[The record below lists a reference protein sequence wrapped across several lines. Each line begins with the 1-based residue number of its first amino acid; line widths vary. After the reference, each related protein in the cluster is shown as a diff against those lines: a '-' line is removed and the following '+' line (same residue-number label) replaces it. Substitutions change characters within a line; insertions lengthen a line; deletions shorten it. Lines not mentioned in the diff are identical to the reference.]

1 MIFIFG
7 FCRKWKLFLEN
18 VGIPDRDP
26 QGKEGISVHSSE
38 FSKIWHKIL
47 KDYKLHMDSNLAPT
61 LTDAQ
66 LTVLELLRER
76 DAMKPSDLAPHL
88 ATSPA
93 AVTMLL
99 DRMEKNGLIVRER
112 DAGDRRI
119 VWVSITEVGMKETE
133 RGLQIRS
140 DFFAEAL
147 DPISSHNQQLLLY
160 LMGKMVAVAPA
171 PEGSTP

>member
-1 MIFIFG
+1 
-7 FCRKWKLFLEN
+7 
-18 VGIPDRDP
+18 
-26 QGKEGISVHSSE
+26 VHASE

-47 KDYKLHMDSNLAPT
+47 KDYKLHMDSNLAPS

-66 LTVLELLRER
+66 LTVLELLQER

-99 DRMEKNGLIVRER
+99 DRMEKNGLIIRER
-112 DAGDRRI
+112 DAADRRI
-119 VWVSITEVGMKETE
+119 VWVSITEIGTQETA
-133 RGLQIRS
+133 RGLKIRS

-160 LMGKMVAVAPA
+160 LMGKMVVTTT

>member
-1 MIFIFG
+1 M
-7 FCRKWKLFLEN
+7 
-18 VGIPDRDP
+18 
-26 QGKEGISVHSSE
+26 HASE

-47 KDYKLHMDSNLAPT
+47 KDYKLHMDSNLAPS

-66 LTVLELLRER
+66 LTVLELLQER

-99 DRMEKNGLIVRER
+99 DRMEKNGLIIRER
-112 DAGDRRI
+112 DAADRRI
-119 VWVSITEVGMKETE
+119 VWVSITEIGTQETI
-133 RGLQIRS
+133 RGLKIRS

-160 LMGKMVAVAPA
+160 LMGKMVVTTT

>member
-1 MIFIFG
+1 M
-7 FCRKWKLFLEN
+7 
-18 VGIPDRDP
+18 
-26 QGKEGISVHSSE
+26 HASE

-61 LTDAQ
+61 LTDSQ
-66 LTVLELLRER
+66 LTVLELLQESA
-76 DAMKPSDLAPHL
+76 AMKPSDLAPHL

-99 DRMEKNGLIVRER
+99 DRMEKHGLILRER
-112 DAGDRRI
+112 DATDRRI
-119 VWVSITEVGMKETE
+119 VWVSITEIGKQETT
-133 RGLQIRS
+133 RGLKIRS

-160 LMGKMVAVAPA
+160 LMGKMVVTST
-171 PEGSTP
+171 PEGSTT

>member
-1 MIFIFG
+1 
-7 FCRKWKLFLEN
+7 
-18 VGIPDRDP
+18 
-26 QGKEGISVHSSE
+26 
-38 FSKIWHKIL
+38 
-47 KDYKLHMDSNLAPT
+47 MDSNLAPS

-66 LTVLELLRER
+66 LTVLELLQER

-99 DRMEKNGLIVRER
+99 DRMEKNGLIIRER
-112 DAGDRRI
+112 DAADRRI
-119 VWVSITEVGMKETE
+119 VWVSITEIGTQETV
-133 RGLQIRS
+133 RGLKIRS

-160 LMGKMVAVAPA
+160 LMGKMVVTTT

>member
-1 MIFIFG
+1 M
-7 FCRKWKLFLEN
+7 
-18 VGIPDRDP
+18 
-26 QGKEGISVHSSE
+26 HASE

-66 LTVLELLRER
+66 LTVLELLQER

-99 DRMEKNGLIVRER
+99 DRMEKNGLIIRER
-112 DAGDRRI
+112 DAADRRI
-119 VWVSITEVGMKETE
+119 VWVSITEIGTQETV
-133 RGLQIRS
+133 RGLKIRS

-160 LMGKMVAVAPA
+160 LMGKMVVTTT

>member
-1 MIFIFG
+1 M
-7 FCRKWKLFLEN
+7 
-18 VGIPDRDP
+18 
-26 QGKEGISVHSSE
+26 HSAE

-47 KDYKLHMDSNLAPT
+47 KDYKLHMDTKLAPT

-66 LTVLELLRER
+66 LTVLELLQER

-99 DRMEKNGLIVRER
+99 DRMEKHDLINRER
-112 DAGDRRI
+112 DAVDRRI
-119 VWVSITEVGMKETE
+119 VWVSITETGLRETE
-133 RGLQIRS
+133 RGLRIRS
-140 DFFAEAL
+140 EFFAEVL

-160 LMGKMVAVAPA
+160 LMGKMVMAPA
-171 PEGSTP
+171 TETSAT

>member
-1 MIFIFG
+1 M
-7 FCRKWKLFLEN
+7 
-18 VGIPDRDP
+18 
-26 QGKEGISVHSSE
+26 HASE

-47 KDYKLHMDSNLAPT
+47 KDYKLHMDSNLAPS

-66 LTVLELLRER
+66 LTVLELLQER

-99 DRMEKNGLIVRER
+99 DRMEKNGLIIRER
-112 DAGDRRI
+112 DAADRRI
-119 VWVSITEVGMKETE
+119 VWVSITEIGTQETV
-133 RGLQIRS
+133 RGLKIRS

-160 LMGKMVAVAPA
+160 LMGKMVVTTA

>member
-1 MIFIFG
+1 
-7 FCRKWKLFLEN
+7 
-18 VGIPDRDP
+18 
-26 QGKEGISVHSSE
+26 VHASE

-47 KDYKLHMDSNLAPT
+47 KDYKLHMDSNLAPS

-66 LTVLELLRER
+66 LTVLELLQER
-76 DAMKPSDLAPHL
+76 DAMKPSDLTPHL

-99 DRMEKNGLIVRER
+99 DRMEKNGLIIRER
-112 DAGDRRI
+112 DAADRRI
-119 VWVSITEVGMKETE
+119 VWVSITEIGTQETV
-133 RGLQIRS
+133 RGLKIRS

-160 LMGKMVAVAPA
+160 LMGKMVVTST

>member
-1 MIFIFG
+1 M
-7 FCRKWKLFLEN
+7 
-18 VGIPDRDP
+18 
-26 QGKEGISVHSSE
+26 HSTE
-38 FSKIWHKIL
+38 FSKIWHKLL
-47 KDYKLHMDSNLAPT
+47 KDYKLHMDSKLAPT

-66 LTVLELLRER
+66 LTVLELLQER

-99 DRMEKNGLIVRER
+99 DRMEKHGLIVRER
-112 DAGDRRI
+112 DAADRRI
-119 VWVSITEVGMKETE
+119 VWVSITETGKKETK

-140 DFFAEAL
+140 DFFTEAL

-160 LMGKMVAVAPA
+160 LMGKMAVAPTPAAAPA

>member
-1 MIFIFG
+1 
-7 FCRKWKLFLEN
+7 
-18 VGIPDRDP
+18 
-26 QGKEGISVHSSE
+26 VHASE

-47 KDYKLHMDSNLAPT
+47 KDYKLHMDSNLAPS

-66 LTVLELLRER
+66 LTVLELLQER

-99 DRMEKNGLIVRER
+99 DRMEKNGLIIRER
-112 DAGDRRI
+112 DAADRRI
-119 VWVSITEVGMKETE
+119 VWVSITEIGTQETV
-133 RGLQIRS
+133 RGLKIRS

-160 LMGKMVAVAPA
+160 LMGKMVVTTT

>member
-1 MIFIFG
+1 M
-7 FCRKWKLFLEN
+7 
-18 VGIPDRDP
+18 
-26 QGKEGISVHSSE
+26 HSTE

-66 LTVLELLRER
+66 LTVLELLQER

-99 DRMEKNGLIVRER
+99 DRMEKHGLIVRER
-112 DAGDRRI
+112 DAADRRI
-119 VWVSITEVGMKETE
+119 VWVSITETGKKETE

-160 LMGKMVAVAPA
+160 LMGKMAVAPTSTSTPTPT
-171 PEGSTP
+171 PEGSMP

>member
-1 MIFIFG
+1 M
-7 FCRKWKLFLEN
+7 
-18 VGIPDRDP
+18 
-26 QGKEGISVHSSE
+26 HSTE

-47 KDYKLHMDSNLAPT
+47 KDYKSHMDSKLAPT

-66 LTVLELLRER
+66 LTVLELLQER

-99 DRMEKNGLIVRER
+99 DRMEKHSLINRAR
-112 DAGDRRI
+112 DASDRRI
-119 VWVSITEVGMKETE
+119 VWVSITDTGKRETS

-160 LMGKMVAVAPA
+160 LMGKMVVAPA
-171 PEGSTP
+171 AEGSAQ

>member
-1 MIFIFG
+1 M
-7 FCRKWKLFLEN
+7 
-18 VGIPDRDP
+18 
-26 QGKEGISVHSSE
+26 HATE

-66 LTVLELLRER
+66 LTVLELLQER
-76 DAMKPSDLAPHL
+76 NAMKPSDLAPHL

-99 DRMEKNGLIVRER
+99 DRMEKHGLIVRER
-112 DAGDRRI
+112 DAADRRI
-119 VWVSITEVGMKETE
+119 VWVSITETGKIETE

-140 DFFAEAL
+140 DFFAEVL
-147 DPISSHNQQLLLY
+147 DPISSHNQQLLIY
-160 LMGKMVAVAPA
+160 LMGKLAVAQA
-171 PEGSTP
+171 PEGSAS

>member
-1 MIFIFG
+1 
-7 FCRKWKLFLEN
+7 
-18 VGIPDRDP
+18 
-26 QGKEGISVHSSE
+26 
-38 FSKIWHKIL
+38 
-47 KDYKLHMDSNLAPT
+47 MDSKLAPT

-66 LTVLELLRER
+66 LTVLELLQER

-99 DRMEKNGLIVRER
+99 DRMEKHNLIVRER
-112 DAGDRRI
+112 DASDRRI
-119 VWVSITEVGMKETE
+119 VWVSITETGKQETQ
-133 RGLQIRS
+133 RGLKIRS

-160 LMGKMVAVAPA
+160 LMGKMAVAPA
-171 PEGSTP
+171 VEEATSVQSV

>member
-1 MIFIFG
+1 M
-7 FCRKWKLFLEN
+7 
-18 VGIPDRDP
+18 
-26 QGKEGISVHSSE
+26 HASE

-47 KDYKLHMDSNLAPT
+47 KDYKLHMDSNLAPS

-66 LTVLELLRER
+66 LTVLELLQER

-99 DRMEKNGLIVRER
+99 DRMEKNGLIIRER
-112 DAGDRRI
+112 DAADRRI
-119 VWVSITEVGMKETE
+119 VWVSITEIGTQETV
-133 RGLQIRS
+133 RGLKIRS

-160 LMGKMVAVAPA
+160 LMGKMVVTAT

>member
-1 MIFIFG
+1 M
-7 FCRKWKLFLEN
+7 
-18 VGIPDRDP
+18 
-26 QGKEGISVHSSE
+26 HATE

-47 KDYKLHMDSNLAPT
+47 KEYKLHMDSKLAPT

-66 LTVLELLRER
+66 LTVLELLQER

-99 DRMEKNGLIVRER
+99 DRMEKHHLIARER
-112 DAGDRRI
+112 DGSDRRI
-119 VWVSITEVGMKETE
+119 VWVSITETGRHESA
-133 RGLQIRS
+133 RGLQIRR

-160 LMGKMVAVAPA
+160 LMGKMAVSPSPVPA
-171 PEGSTP
+171 AEGSTP

>member
-1 MIFIFG
+1 M
-7 FCRKWKLFLEN
+7 
-18 VGIPDRDP
+18 
-26 QGKEGISVHSSE
+26 HATE

-47 KDYKLHMDSNLAPT
+47 KDYKLHMDSKLAPT

-66 LTVLELLRER
+66 LTVLELLQER
-76 DAMKPSDLAPHL
+76 DAIKPSDLAPYL

-99 DRMEKNGLIVRER
+99 DRMEKHDLIARER
-112 DAGDRRI
+112 DEADRRI
-119 VWVSITEVGMKETE
+119 VWVSITETGKRESA
-133 RGLQIRS
+133 RGLKIRS

-160 LMGKMVAVAPA
+160 LMGKMVVAPTPA
-171 PEGSTP
+171 PTPEGSTP

>member
-1 MIFIFG
+1 M
-7 FCRKWKLFLEN
+7 
-18 VGIPDRDP
+18 
-26 QGKEGISVHSSE
+26 HASE

-47 KDYKLHMDSNLAPT
+47 KDYKLHMDSNLAPS

-66 LTVLELLRER
+66 LTVLELLQER

-99 DRMEKNGLIVRER
+99 DRMEKNGLIIRER
-112 DAGDRRI
+112 DAADRRI
-119 VWVSITEVGMKETE
+119 VWVSITEIGMQETA
-133 RGLQIRS
+133 RGLKIRS

-160 LMGKMVAVAPA
+160 LMGKMVVTAT

>member
-1 MIFIFG
+1 M
-7 FCRKWKLFLEN
+7 
-18 VGIPDRDP
+18 
-26 QGKEGISVHSSE
+26 HASE

-47 KDYKLHMDSNLAPT
+47 KEYKLHMDNNLAPS

-66 LTVLELLRER
+66 LTVLELLQEN
-76 DAMKPSDLAPHL
+76 DVMKPSDLAPHL

-99 DRMEKNGLIVRER
+99 DRMEKHGLIIRTR

-119 VWVSITEVGMKETE
+119 VWVCITEIGKRETA
-133 RGLQIRS
+133 RGLKIRS

-147 DPISSHNQQLLLY
+147 DPISSHNQQLLLL
-160 LMGKMVAVAPA
+160 LMGKMVVTNT
-171 PEGSTP
+171 PEEATS

>member
-1 MIFIFG
+1 M
-7 FCRKWKLFLEN
+7 
-18 VGIPDRDP
+18 
-26 QGKEGISVHSSE
+26 HASE

-47 KDYKLHMDSNLAPT
+47 KDYKLHMDSNLAPS

-66 LTVLELLRER
+66 LTVLELLQER

-99 DRMEKNGLIVRER
+99 DRMEKNGLIIRER
-112 DAGDRRI
+112 DAADRRI
-119 VWVSITEVGMKETE
+119 VWMSITEIGTQETV
-133 RGLQIRS
+133 RGLKIRS

-160 LMGKMVAVAPA
+160 LMGKMVVTTT

>member
-1 MIFIFG
+1 M
-7 FCRKWKLFLEN
+7 
-18 VGIPDRDP
+18 
-26 QGKEGISVHSSE
+26 HSTE

-47 KDYKLHMDSNLAPT
+47 KDYKLHMDSKLAPT

-66 LTVLELLRER
+66 LTVLELLQER

-99 DRMEKNGLIVRER
+99 DRMEKHNLIVRER
-112 DAGDRRI
+112 DASDRRI
-119 VWVSITEVGMKETE
+119 VWVSITETGQRETL
-133 RGLQIRS
+133 RGLKVEVT
-140 DFFAEAL
+140 FAEAL

-160 LMGKMVAVAPA
+160 LMGKMAVAPA
-171 PEGSTP
+171 VDDAASVQSV

>member
-1 MIFIFG
+1 M
-7 FCRKWKLFLEN
+7 
-18 VGIPDRDP
+18 
-26 QGKEGISVHSSE
+26 HASE

-61 LTDAQ
+61 LTDSQ
-66 LTVLELLRER
+66 LTVLELLQES

-99 DRMEKNGLIVRER
+99 DRMEKHGLILRER
-112 DAGDRRI
+112 DAADRRI
-119 VWVSITEVGMKETE
+119 VWVSITEVGKQETT
-133 RGLQIRS
+133 RGLKIRS

-147 DPISSHNQQLLLY
+147 NPISSHNQQLLLY
-160 LMGKMVAVAPA
+160 LMGKMVVTST
-171 PEGSTP
+171 PEGSTT

>member
-1 MIFIFG
+1 M
-7 FCRKWKLFLEN
+7 
-18 VGIPDRDP
+18 
-26 QGKEGISVHSSE
+26 HSSE

-66 LTVLELLRER
+66 LTVLELLQER

-112 DAGDRRI
+112 DAADRRI
-119 VWVSITEVGMKETE
+119 VWVSITEVGRKEAA
-133 RGLQIRS
+133 RGLKVRS

-147 DPISSHNQQLLLY
+147 NPISSHNQQLLLY
-160 LMGKMVAVAPA
+160 LMGKMAVAPA
-171 PEGSTP
+171 PESMTP

>member
-1 MIFIFG
+1 MF
-7 FCRKWKLFLEN
+7 REN
-18 VGIPDRDP
+18 VVYRIEP
-26 QGKEGISVHSSE
+26 QGKEGISVHASE

-66 LTVLELLRER
+66 LTVLELLQER

-99 DRMEKNGLIVRER
+99 DRMEKNGLIIRER
-112 DAGDRRI
+112 DAADRRI
-119 VWVSITEVGMKETE
+119 VWVSITEIGTQETV
-133 RGLQIRS
+133 RGLKIRS

-160 LMGKMVAVAPA
+160 LMGKMVVTTT

>member
-1 MIFIFG
+1 
-7 FCRKWKLFLEN
+7 
-18 VGIPDRDP
+18 
-26 QGKEGISVHSSE
+26 VHASE

-47 KDYKLHMDSNLAPT
+47 KDYKLHMDNNLAPT

-66 LTVLELLRER
+66 LTVLELLQER
-76 DAMKPSDLAPHL
+76 SAMKPSDLAPHL

-99 DRMEKNGLIVRER
+99 DRMEKHGLIVRER
-112 DAGDRRI
+112 DSGDRRI
-119 VWVSITEVGMKETE
+119 VWVRISEVGKQETA
-133 RGLQIRS
+133 RGLKIRS

-160 LMGKMVAVAPA
+160 LMGKMVVAST
-171 PEGSTP
+171 PEGSTR

>member
-1 MIFIFG
+1 M
-7 FCRKWKLFLEN
+7 
-18 VGIPDRDP
+18 
-26 QGKEGISVHSSE
+26 HASE

-47 KDYKLHMDSNLAPT
+47 KDYKLHMDSNLAPS

-66 LTVLELLRER
+66 LTVLELLQER

-99 DRMEKNGLIVRER
+99 DRMEKNGLIIRER
-112 DAGDRRI
+112 DAADRRI
-119 VWVSITEVGMKETE
+119 VWVSITEIGTKETV
-133 RGLQIRS
+133 RGLKIRS

-160 LMGKMVAVAPA
+160 LMGKMVVTTT

>member
-1 MIFIFG
+1 M
-7 FCRKWKLFLEN
+7 
-18 VGIPDRDP
+18 
-26 QGKEGISVHSSE
+26 HSTE

-47 KDYKLHMDSNLAPT
+47 KDYKLHMDSKLAPT

-66 LTVLELLRER
+66 LTVLELLQER

-99 DRMEKNGLIVRER
+99 DRMEKHNLIVRER
-112 DAGDRRI
+112 DASDRRI
-119 VWVSITEVGMKETE
+119 VWVSITETGKQETQ
-133 RGLQIRS
+133 RGLKIRS

-160 LMGKMVAVAPA
+160 LMGKMAVAPA
-171 PEGSTP
+171 VEEATSVQSI